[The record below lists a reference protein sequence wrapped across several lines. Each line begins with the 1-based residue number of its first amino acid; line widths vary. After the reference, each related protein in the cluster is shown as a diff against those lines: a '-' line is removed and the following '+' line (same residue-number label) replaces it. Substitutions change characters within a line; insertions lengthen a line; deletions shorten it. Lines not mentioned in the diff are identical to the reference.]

1 MARPKSNRP
10 EGKRAESSAVKK
22 LTAINITNI
31 YLNHVTFI
39 FSAISIGSI
48 S

>member
-1 MARPKSNRP
+1 MLQLAGFLRYFYR
-10 EGKRAESSAVKK
+10 
-22 LTAINITNI
+22 
-31 YLNHVTFI
+31 NHVTFI